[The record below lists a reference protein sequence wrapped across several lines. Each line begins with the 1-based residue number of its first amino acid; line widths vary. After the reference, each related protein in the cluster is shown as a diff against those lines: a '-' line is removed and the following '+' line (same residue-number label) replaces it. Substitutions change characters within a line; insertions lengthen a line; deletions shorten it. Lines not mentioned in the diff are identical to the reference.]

1 MKSLTVLLAWLS
13 AVLLASGA
21 AQAQSPSTAEDSLP
35 VYAVSAQGAG
45 RIDLGSRVGLLV
57 DASGQLSA
65 EQAMVQS
72 ASWHRISQPSPN
84 FGFTQAAHWF
94 RFRLDNMD
102 AAPLSRYI
110 ELPIPFIDDVQL
122 FHEAGGQRRAQYH
135 LGDEFAFDQR
145 GFKNQNF
152 VMPVTLLPG
161 ENLIL
166 IRLASSGTI
175 EAPLRVWDPLAFQQA
190 NDHEKLVQ
198 GAVAGILLVMV
209 FYNLFVYL
217 ATRERSYLYYIG
229 FVASYMLFHFTLTG
243 YTFAY
248 VWPNAVRWNSF
259 AISTCMAAATL
270 FSGLFTSHFLR
281 LREFSRPAWR
291 IMQASNAFAGTLVLA
306 TFVLPYGLTVRV
318 GAALTLP
325 VATAAL
331 TLGYWRWVKGAT
343 FARFYCLA
351 WTAALIGLAVL
362 NASKFGLIETNFWT
376 SNAHQMGVVLLVV
389 LLSFTLADRINHDR
403 ALRVRAQEQALAHER
418 AARASQ
424 QALIETKTAANLE
437 LEQRVAARTQDL
449 NQTMAQLQQA
459 NERLQR
465 LSTTDGLTQV
475 RNRAFF
481 DQVLASEY
489 RRAFRLKTALTLIL
503 LDIDHFKHINDSYGH
518 LGGDACLRAL
528 ADLMRHKVQ
537 REGDVLARYGGEEF
551 VLLLLNTTEAA
562 ALSLAESFRADIEA
576 MQTPFG
582 GQTLR
587 FTASFGVACSPPG
600 QPATPQT
607 LLAQADAALYQAKHD
622 GRNCVRL
629 AKS

>member
-1 MKSLTVLLAWLS
+1 MNPPAVLVAVLS
-13 AVLLASGA
+13 ALLLTAGA
-21 AQAQSPSTAEDSLP
+21 AHAQATSAPDDSLP
-35 VYAVSAQGAG
+35 VYAVSAQDSG
-45 RIDLGSRVGLLV
+45 RIELGSHVGLLV
-57 DASGQLSA
+57 DAGGQLSA
-65 EQAMVQS
+65 EQAMSQS
-72 ASWHRISQPSPN
+72 AAWQRVTQPSPN

-94 RFRLDNMD
+94 RFRLDNLG
-102 AAPLSRYI
+102 AVPLSRYI

-122 FHEAGGQRRAQYH
+122 FHDAAGQRRAQYH

-152 VMPVTLLPG
+152 VMPVALLPG
-161 ENLIL
+161 ENVIL
-166 IRLASSGTI
+166 MRLASSGTI

-198 GAVAGILLVMV
+198 GAVAGMLLVMV

-270 FSGLFTSHFLR
+270 FAGLFTSHFLR
-281 LREFSRPAWR
+281 LREFSRSAWR
-291 IMQASNAFAGTLVLA
+291 VMQASNALSGALVLA
-306 TFVLPYGLTVRV
+306 TFVLPYSVTVRV
-318 GAALTLP
+318 GAAFTLP
-325 VATAAL
+325 VVAAAL
-331 TLGYWRWVKGAT
+331 TLGYWRWIKGAT

-376 SNAHQMGVVLLVV
+376 SNAHQMGVVLLVL

-403 ALRVRAQEQALAHER
+403 ALRVHAQEQALAHER

-437 LEQRVAARTQDL
+437 LERRVAARTQDL

-459 NERLQR
+459 NEHLQR

-481 DQVLASEY
+481 DQALAAEY

-503 LDIDHFKHINDSYGH
+503 FDIDHFKRINDSFGH
-518 LGGDACLRAL
+518 LAGDACLRAL
-528 ADLMRHKVQ
+528 ADLMRLKVQ

-551 VLLLLNTTEAA
+551 VILLLNTTEAA
-562 ALSLAESFRADIEA
+562 ALDLAEDFRTDIEA
-576 MQTPFG
+576 MQVPFD

-587 FTASFGVACSPPG
+587 VTASFGVACSPPG

-622 GRNCVRL
+622 GRNCVRR
-629 AKS
+629 AKA